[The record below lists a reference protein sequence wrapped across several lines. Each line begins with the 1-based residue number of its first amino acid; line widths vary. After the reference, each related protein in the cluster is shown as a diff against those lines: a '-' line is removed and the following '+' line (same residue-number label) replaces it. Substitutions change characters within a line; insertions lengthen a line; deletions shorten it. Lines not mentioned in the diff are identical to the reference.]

1 MEKYQL
7 LVAFISDWRIL
18 LGFEYVDGDGLEEE
32 DSELDWSISI
42 GLIFMEI
49 VFRKYR

>member
-1 MEKYQL
+1 MEKYQFYIAL
-7 LVAFISDWRIL
+7 ISDWRIL
-18 LGFEYVDGDGLEEE
+18 LGFEYVDGDSLEED
-32 DSELDWSISI
+32 DSELDWSICI